1 MIDRIT
7 VTVAAAYA
15 GRTAEVAD
23 QLRGAGMTVE
33 RVLEALSMVT
43 GTVEPDRRAALEAIV
58 GVASIDTERVY
69 RLPDPGSD
77 VQ

>member
-7 VTVAAAYA
+7 VTVTEAYA
-15 GRTAEVAD
+15 DRTAEVAD

-43 GTVEPDRRAALEAIV
+43 GTVEADRRAALEAIV